1 MASRDPNRSD
11 RHPTSRCA
19 VALTLV
25 IQLSLSG
32 GCTQQV
38 DTGHAPV
45 VIAMADVIAPAR
57 PASPAS
63 DDESTTDRPTLP
75 DPMNEAPF
83 DPAALLEET
92 QPHDQCVAQL
102 LPSATED
109 RWLEIDWRSDLLRAR
124 REANAEGKPMFMW
137 LMDGNPL
144 GCT

>member
-1 MASRDPNRSD
+1 
-11 RHPTSRCA
+11 
-19 VALTLV
+19 
-25 IQLSLSG
+25 
-32 GCTQQV
+32 
-38 DTGHAPV
+38 
-45 VIAMADVIAPAR
+45 
-57 PASPAS
+57 
-63 DDESTTDRPTLP
+63 
-75 DPMNEAPF
+75 MNEAPF
-83 DPAALLEET
+83 EPAALLEET